1 MNWIADNYG
10 CRRGL
15 VRHIAYTT
23 RGYLKP
29 GRTAVSNLA
38 GVQRLVFICKGNIC
52 RSAMAEAVARSAGF
66 ATRSYGF
73 DTHLGKPAHEGM
85 TKAAAA
91 LGHDLSTHRTTPLS
105 QYAQSAGD
113 LVLVFEPA
121 HLHRVALVAAVGAR
135 TGLLGHWARPV
146 RPYIHDP
153 YGGTEPYF
161 ARVAMLI
168 DDAVTRLVRGIRQQH
183 E

>member
-1 MNWIADNYG
+1 MRWIADHYG
-10 CRRGL
+10 SRRGL
-15 VRHIAYTT
+15 LRHIAYTT
-23 RGYLKP
+23 RGYLQP

-38 GVQRLVFICKGNIC
+38 DVQRLVFICKGNIC
-52 RSAMAEAVARSAGF
+52 RSAMAEAVAQSAGF
-66 ATRSYGF
+66 AARSYGF
-73 DTHLGKPAHEGM
+73 ETHPGKPAHERM

-91 LGHDLSTHRTTPLS
+91 LGHDLSTHRTTPVN
-105 QYAQSAGD
+105 QYVQSAGD

-121 HLHRVALVAAVGAR
+121 HLGRVAPGAAAGPR

-161 ARVAMLI
+161 AIVARLI
-168 DDAVTRLVRGIRQQH
+168 DDAVMRVVRGIREQH

>member
-10 CRRGL
+10 SRRGL

-23 RGYLKP
+23 RAHLRP
-29 GRTAVSNLA
+29 SPPSVSDLA

-52 RSAMAEAVARSAGF
+52 RSAMAEAVARTAGF
-66 ATRSYGF
+66 AARSYGF
-73 DTHLGKPAHEGM
+73 DTHPGKPAHERM

-91 LGHDLSTHRTTPLS
+91 LGHDLSAHRTTPVSL
-105 QYAQSAGD
+105 YAQNAGD

-121 HLHRVALVAAVGAR
+121 HLDRIDLVAAADAH
-135 TGLLGHWARPV
+135 TALLGNWARPL

-161 ARVAMLI
+161 ATVATLI
-168 DDAVTRLVRGIRQQH
+168 DDAVMRLVRGIRQRH